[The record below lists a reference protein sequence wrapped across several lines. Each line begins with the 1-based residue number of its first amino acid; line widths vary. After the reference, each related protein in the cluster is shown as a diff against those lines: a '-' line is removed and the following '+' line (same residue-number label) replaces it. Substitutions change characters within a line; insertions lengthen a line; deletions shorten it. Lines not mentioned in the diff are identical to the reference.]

1 MSKPKPIAFPC
12 GCRVTPDGGKWIEW
26 CQPHKA
32 EVDAVHLLWAAEHH
46 SNMQTR
52 AARADELAQ

>member
-1 MSKPKPIAFPC
+1 MSA
-12 GCRVTPDGGKWIEW
+12 DGARWLSW
-26 CQPHKA
+26 CEKHKA
-32 EVDAVHLLWAAEHH
+32 EELAVHLRWAAEHH